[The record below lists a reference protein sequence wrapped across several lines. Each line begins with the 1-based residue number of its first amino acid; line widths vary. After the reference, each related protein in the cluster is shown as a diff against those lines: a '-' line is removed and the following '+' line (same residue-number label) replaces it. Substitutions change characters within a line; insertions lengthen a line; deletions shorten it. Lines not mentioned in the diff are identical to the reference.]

1 MKTQLNLLVLVA
13 TTFITLNAN
22 ASLGIKSIELSDS
35 TVINGTD
42 VSAITLNNFDSSVES
57 VEFSTGEMVKGVEVK
72 KINLFK
78 SKFGDK
84 FVLMKSKHGG
94 DSGD

>member
-1 MKTQLNLLVLVA
+1 MKTLFILFA
-13 TTFITLNAN
+13 STFIAVSAN

-35 TVINGTD
+35 TIINGTD
-42 VSAITLNNFDSSVES
+42 VSAITLNNIDSSVHS
-57 VEFSTGEMVKGVEVK
+57 VEISTGEVVKGVEIK

-78 SKFGDK
+78 TKIGTGLSVG
-84 FVLMKSKHGG
+84 LMSMRRGG